1 MPGYGILPAN
11 DPTDLLPWSWAV
23 ERLVRSH
30 YFWISSVRPDGR
42 PHAMPVWGVFTEGRV
57 WFSSSAGSRKT
68 LNIESNPHVV
78 VSTDDAAE
86 PVVVEGAVERVS
98 STGDPEAVHA
108 FADALNAK
116 YETEYPVE
124 FFLENATFLV
134 MPDRV
139 IGMRESEFESSPTR
153 WTFV

>member
-1 MPGYGILPAN
+1 MPGYGMLPAN
-11 DPTDLLPWSWAV
+11 NPTDLLPWSWAV

-30 YFWISSVRPDGR
+30 YYWISSVRPDGR
-42 PHAMPVWGVFTEGRV
+42 PHAMPVWGVFTEGQL
-57 WFSSSAGSRKT
+57 WFSSSGASRKT
-68 LNIESNPHVV
+68 LNIESSPQVV

-86 PVVVEGAVERVS
+86 PVVVEGAARRVS
-98 STGDPEAVHA
+98 STAEPEAVHA

-116 YETEYPVE
+116 YGTEYPAE
-124 FFLENATFLV
+124 FFLENATFVV

-139 IGMRESEFESSPTR
+139 FGMRESEFESSPTR